1 MIEFR
6 APVTCT
12 TKAEAE
18 PISATIGAD
27 FLGDDGRWSTIS
39 IRVGNPEQWVLLLPN
54 TVSQETWVIGPGGCD
69 GSSTCKEVR
78 GNVFDPSQSTSFQPA
93 GYYELGADPSSDSGQ
108 MDYGYYGFDTI
119 ALNDNKAVPG
129 QIISVINTTE
139 YLIGELG
146 LGVQLTRFNTSDNQL
161 TLLSSLVQNA
171 SLIPSHSYGYTAG
184 ASYRLTGVPASLTL
198 GGVDT
203 NRFAPN
209 NVTFSLSSGYVP
221 AVQVKSIAVSATSD
235 TLPSNWDSNPQTL
248 LSDSDAAIFTIDTST
263 PYLWLPEAVC
273 ESFADALNL
282 TYNDTLQ
289 LYVFGE
295 DNSPDSL
302 QSLNLTFTFTLS
314 NPAASDT
321 AVELTLPYD
330 AFDLQL
336 SYPFP
341 LLDAQYGDPSVN
353 YFPVRKAATES
364 DYILGRAFLQET
376 YLVVDYER
384 NNFTLSQAV
393 FTEEAVNNVA
403 LAAIT
408 ANPDSVFS
416 GSKTSSGGLSSGAKA
431 GIGIGAALAAVAV
444 LGLVW
449 FFCFRRRPSSSEE
462 GEEKRQQRGLAAR
475 LMSFSA
481 SRRSKA
487 DNSAVVELL
496 ADKRFPAEAP
506 GDASTSRFELAGNAP
521 IEMPAADVSPAFLQ
535 GPDSSRGHLRQRN
548 DPRRPIELA
557 PSGPYDK
564 GADAA
569 AGVNGSERSTSPVPP
584 YSPAEFPQ
592 RLSSSISPYSE
603 RHSQNFGGP
612 PSSVDQGVSPVG
624 NSSGDGSHRSSA
636 ANFFSP
642 ISPMPTGAP
651 AAQPNNRQSQ
661 RSSGAWLSPQVP
673 QQEPTPS
680 RPHSSGLAEEG
691 QTEDSDQPSDSRNQ
705 ARRRPSCCPVHGS
718 DEDILMALTSWK
730 SFPFFTVT
738 QVPVP
743 ADDQG
748 SYVFDNEVTA
758 VATGSDSL
766 FLGTSNGSVRI
777 LSKTLKV
784 VRTFPVSYPSGA
796 PVNWIKQVPDTA
808 YLVTVSEDLP
818 AEPQLKVWA
827 LDKIDKKTGS
837 PRCVCSVAVQNGR
850 KPFPVSAFVVVDD
863 LSQVAV
869 GFANGS
875 VTVIRGDF
883 IHDRGT
889 RQRTVF
895 ESEDAVT
902 GLEVRQGTTIQ
913 VLYIATTAKL
923 SSLVISGKGQGHPVR
938 TVDSRGAGVGCMTQD
953 AETGDIVIA
962 RQDAVYYYGPH
973 GRGPSYAFDGPKSRV
988 TMFKDYVGLICHPR
1002 VVQLSRPRTFQRPI
1016 ADEVGDPFT
1025 SPSFTLI
1032 DTDLKFVAH
1041 TESLASQINHVFIEW
1056 GALFLVTADGK
1067 LFRYQEKTLQ
1077 QKLEILYQ
1085 RDLFIYAVNLAQ
1097 KCGADKVQQN
1107 IIFRKYGD
1115 YLYQKGDYDTAMQ
1128 QYLRA
1133 IENTE
1138 PSQVI
1143 RKFLDTQRIHN
1154 LVDYLEELHEHGS
1167 ATADHTTLLL
1177 NCYAKLKN
1185 TEKLDDFIRTPG
1197 ELKFDLDTA
1206 IAMCR
1211 QGGYFD
1217 QAAYL
1222 ATKHG
1227 ENEVVIDIL
1236 IEDSKKYA
1244 EALQYIWRL
1253 EAESV
1258 FPVLMEYARSLLI
1271 HCPEE
1276 TTKLFIAYY
1285 TGKYVPKQDVP
1296 AVEEVQDQSGGASQ
1310 YLSAL
1315 WTIPFMNRAGPD
1327 DSQAEQNAEQNAESD
1342 GPEPV
1347 QRLPRYSKPRPR
1359 TAFSAFIAH
1368 PAEFIT
1374 FLEALD
1380 QQQDLPQE
1388 DRVDIAT
1395 TLLEMY
1401 LDAAKDAKEAATK
1414 AQWEAKA
1421 TKLITNEAATGR
1433 GDGSASI
1440 NTANV
1445 LLLSSLSHFP
1455 QGTTLV
1461 REKAKMYADIFRSY
1475 SSAKDT
1481 AGVIAALRKYGSK
1494 DVSLYP
1500 LALAYFASSAEILGE
1515 PGVKEELQSV
1525 LRKIDEEN
1533 LLAPLQAVKILSQ
1546 GGVVNMGMVKDY
1558 LAENIARERKEIEN
1572 NRRLIDSYQ
1581 AETASKKT
1589 ELHDLGSKAV
1599 VFQAR
1604 RCSSCSRNLSLPTP
1618 GNDTVKAIRR
1628 QQVENSDQHKFF
1640 RTALEHSAS
1649 RFDTVSDFFGRGVMT
1664 ATWAVDG

>member
-1 MIEFR
+1 
-6 APVTCT
+6 
-12 TKAEAE
+12 
-18 PISATIGAD
+18 
-27 FLGDDGRWSTIS
+27 
-39 IRVGNPEQWVLLLPN
+39 
-54 TVSQETWVIGPGGCD
+54 
-69 GSSTCKEVR
+69 
-78 GNVFDPSQSTSFQPA
+78 
-93 GYYELGADPSSDSGQ
+93 
-108 MDYGYYGFDTI
+108 
-119 ALNDNKAVPG
+119 
-129 QIISVINTTE
+129 
-139 YLIGELG
+139 
-146 LGVQLTRFNTSDNQL
+146 
-161 TLLSSLVQNA
+161 
-171 SLIPSHSYGYTAG
+171 
-184 ASYRLTGVPASLTL
+184 
-198 GGVDT
+198 
-203 NRFAPN
+203 
-209 NVTFSLSSGYVP
+209 
-221 AVQVKSIAVSATSD
+221 
-235 TLPSNWDSNPQTL
+235 
-248 LSDSDAAIFTIDTST
+248 
-263 PYLWLPEAVC
+263 
-273 ESFADALNL
+273 
-282 TYNDTLQ
+282 
-289 LYVFGE
+289 
-295 DNSPDSL
+295 
-302 QSLNLTFTFTLS
+302 
-314 NPAASDT
+314 
-321 AVELTLPYD
+321 
-330 AFDLQL
+330 
-336 SYPFP
+336 
-341 LLDAQYGDPSVN
+341 
-353 YFPVRKAATES
+353 
-364 DYILGRAFLQET
+364 
-376 YLVVDYER
+376 
-384 NNFTLSQAV
+384 
-393 FTEEAVNNVA
+393 
-403 LAAIT
+403 
-408 ANPDSVFS
+408 
-416 GSKTSSGGLSSGAKA
+416 
-431 GIGIGAALAAVAV
+431 
-444 LGLVW
+444 
-449 FFCFRRRPSSSEE
+449 
-462 GEEKRQQRGLAAR
+462 
-475 LMSFSA
+475 
-481 SRRSKA
+481 
-487 DNSAVVELL
+487 
-496 ADKRFPAEAP
+496 
-506 GDASTSRFELAGNAP
+506 
-521 IEMPAADVSPAFLQ
+521 
-535 GPDSSRGHLRQRN
+535 
-548 DPRRPIELA
+548 
-557 PSGPYDK
+557 
-564 GADAA
+564 
-569 AGVNGSERSTSPVPP
+569 
-584 YSPAEFPQ
+584 
-592 RLSSSISPYSE
+592 
-603 RHSQNFGGP
+603 
-612 PSSVDQGVSPVG
+612 
-624 NSSGDGSHRSSA
+624 
-636 ANFFSP
+636 
-642 ISPMPTGAP
+642 
-651 AAQPNNRQSQ
+651 
-661 RSSGAWLSPQVP
+661 
-673 QQEPTPS
+673 
-680 RPHSSGLAEEG
+680 
-691 QTEDSDQPSDSRNQ
+691 
-705 ARRRPSCCPVHGS
+705 
-718 DEDILMALTSWK
+718 MALTSWK

-766 FLGTSNGSVRI
+766 FLGTANGSVRI
-777 LSKTLKV
+777 LSKNLKV
-784 VRTFPVSYPSGA
+784 VRTFAVSTPAGA

-837 PRCVCSVAVQNGR
+837 PKCVCSVAVQNGR

-902 GLEVRQGTTIQ
+902 GLEVREGTTTK

-923 SSLVISGKGQGHPVR
+923 SSLIISGKGQGHPVR
-938 TVDSRGAGVGCMTQD
+938 TVDNRGAGVGCMTQD
-953 AETGDIVIA
+953 TETGDIVIA

-973 GRGPSYAFDGPKSRV
+973 GRGPSYAFDGPKSKV
-988 TMFKDYVGLICHPR
+988 TMFKDYVGLVCHPR
-1002 VVQLSRPRTFQRPI
+1002 VAQLSKSRAFPRPGG
-1016 ADEVGDPFT
+1016 DEVGDLFT
-1025 SPSFTLI
+1025 SPSFTLL

-1041 TESLASQINHVFIEW
+1041 TESLASQIDHLFIEW

-1154 LVDYLEELHEHGS
+1154 LVDYLEELHEHDA

-1185 TEKLDDFIRTPG
+1185 TEKLDDFIRAPG

-1276 TTKLFIAYY
+1276 TTKLFIDYY
-1285 TGKYVPKQDVP
+1285 TGNYVPKQDVP
-1296 AVEEVQDQSGGASQ
+1296 AVEEVQDQSGGGASQ

-1315 WTIPFMNRAGPD
+1315 WTIPFMKRAGPD
-1327 DSQAEQNAEQNAESD
+1327 DSQTEQNGEQNAESD

-1347 QRLPRYSKPRPR
+1347 QRQAKYSKPRPR
-1359 TAFSAFIAH
+1359 TAFSSFIAH

-1401 LDAAKDAKEAATK
+1401 LDAAKDAKDPATK
-1414 AQWEAKA
+1414 ARWETKA
-1421 TKLITNEAATGR
+1421 TKLITNEAATSR
-1433 GDGSASI
+1433 GDSSASI

-1461 REKAKMYADIFRSY
+1461 REKAKMYADIFRSH

-1494 DVSLYP
+1494 DLNLYP
-1500 LALAYFASSAEILGE
+1500 LALAYFASSAEILAE
-1515 PGVKEELQSV
+1515 PGVKEELQAV

-1533 LLAPLQAVKILSQ
+1533 LMAPLQVVKILSQ

-1589 ELHDLGSKAV
+1589 ELHDLGAKPV

-1604 RCSSCSRNLSLPTP
+1604 RCSSCSRNLSLPTVHFLCKHSFHQECLNKPPAGGLAQAVAAADGDNSVECPICKP
-1618 GNDTVKAIRR
+1618 GNDTIKAIRR

-1640 RTALEHSAS
+1640 RTALAQSSS

-1664 ATWAVDG
+1664 ATSTYSRAGALALGKENSMDKIEEETLDFYNPSNFYPAYIGQVLASKYKIVGKLGYGASSTVWLAKDLLLLRGRGPKWQASVSRPPTSLEKHLVTATPRPGAETARSTVENDIKATNIMLGLEDDSVLETFEKAEITDPSRRNVYPDRTVYQSRPIANPGASGIGFPVLCDFGLARFNGGTGRDDAQPEIYRAPEIFDIFYAKYLFNAHDPETDKLSNAYHLSEMVAYLGPPPLDFLQRSDTSWKYFDRQSGKLLTGFDDLSNKLSSLDALEDRLEGQNRELFLDFVRSMLQWDPQERWTARELIFHPWLKGVS